1 MARYRLKTMVLARIL
16 AEATVCTLFIAIPI
30 CLQLSGAL
38 PAYPAAVK
46 AMFLCLAG
54 IGVVLLP
61 WFGFIT
67 WLVTTSDIG
76 LTTHSLFKN
85 HTLEWSKITNL
96 SRRSSWTWLRFVVEG
111 EGAELS
117 FPVLLNKIDHLV
129 AEVTA
134 HLPASAGRLRSA
146 HRHFIYDRLAFAL
159 QFMQSLAAVIF
170 ATVFCFFFVA
180 RMHISHSST
189 DTVLLL
195 VFCAAITLIFAW
207 RMQVIAAMP
216 RSIETTKAAL
226 VITTYFGKRTIAWS
240 DIKGVGLPM
249 PLLPEGFTV
258 KTAKGTIL
266 VGAAMECAD
275 ELQSFIKSRMNGA
288 DSLSRL
294 AGNIED
300 AVGTLDLDFIKARIE
315 EQSLRSRD
323 LLNSLKEQEIDTGV
337 ACEIDYCFY
346 ADTHYAITGLGQ
358 NLADQGLEAD
368 VFAPIEADGVKIDYW
383 TMKVRV
389 SQSPEDAGAEKN
401 TAFMM
406 GLADE
411 YGCVYDGWSP
421 DLTTKDSRPF
431 LI

>member
-1 MARYRLKTMVLARIL
+1 
-16 AEATVCTLFIAIPI
+16 
-30 CLQLSGAL
+30 
-38 PAYPAAVK
+38 
-46 AMFLCLAG
+46 
-54 IGVVLLP
+54 
-61 WFGFIT
+61 
-67 WLVTTSDIG
+67 
-76 LTTHSLFKN
+76 
-85 HTLEWSKITNL
+85 
-96 SRRSSWTWLRFVVEG
+96 
-111 EGAELS
+111 
-117 FPVLLNKIDHLV
+117 
-129 AEVTA
+129 
-134 HLPASAGRLRSA
+134 
-146 HRHFIYDRLAFAL
+146 
-159 QFMQSLAAVIF
+159 
-170 ATVFCFFFVA
+170 
-180 RMHISHSST
+180 MHISHSST